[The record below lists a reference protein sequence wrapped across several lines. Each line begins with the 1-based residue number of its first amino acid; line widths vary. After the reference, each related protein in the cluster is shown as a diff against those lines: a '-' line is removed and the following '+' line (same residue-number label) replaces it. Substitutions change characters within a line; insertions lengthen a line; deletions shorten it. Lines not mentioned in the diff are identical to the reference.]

1 MLSRAAHT
9 FSGTRKEFRKAPLTQ
24 PSLGHAHCT
33 STFSNSSGLE
43 VRLKILRTLRQGVI
57 LSPTFPGRQK
67 WLLGLQVELD
77 IFSVA
82 LEVQEAL
89 SRSSRPP

>member
-24 PSLGHAHCT
+24 PSLGHAHCNS

-43 VRLKILRTLRQGVI
+43 GEVENSQDTQAGGT
-57 LSPTFPGRQK
+57 LSPTFPGRQNGS
-67 WLLGLQVELD
+67 WASQVELTF
-77 IFSVA
+77 FSVA

-89 SRSSRPP
+89 